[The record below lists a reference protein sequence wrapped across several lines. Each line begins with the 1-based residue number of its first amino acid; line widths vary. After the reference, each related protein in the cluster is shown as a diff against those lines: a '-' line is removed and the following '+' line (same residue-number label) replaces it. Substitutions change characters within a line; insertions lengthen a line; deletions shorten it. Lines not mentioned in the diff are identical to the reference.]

1 MTASPLPTTD
11 RTGAVL
17 LSGAS
22 GLIGAALAT
31 SLEADGQPVLRLSRS
46 PQAGRPGTLHWQPG
60 QELEPALLD
69 GLRAVVHLAGAP
81 IAARWTAKRMAA
93 IRDSRVDGTAALA
106 RSVAG
111 CSRPPEVF
119 VCASAVGYYGD
130 TADRV
135 VEESAPQGDGFL
147 ADVCRAW
154 EDAARP
160 AAEAGIRVVNLRFG
174 LVLDPAGGA
183 LGKMLPAF
191 RCGFGGPLGS
201 GRQYMSWIA
210 LPDVVGAARFAL
222 DHPTLQGPVN
232 IVAPEAVTNRTF
244 TKTLAKTLH
253 RPAFLPLPAVA
264 LRLLFGRMADEAL
277 LASTRVRPAAL
288 LDAGFPFQ
296 YPDLAGALQALLTT
310 QSSP

>member
-22 GLIGAALAT
+22 GLIGAALVK

-46 PQAGRPGTLHWQPG
+46 PQAGGPGALFWQPG
-60 QELEPALLD
+60 TELEPALLD
-69 GLRAVVHLAGAP
+69 GLQAVVHLAGAP
-81 IAARWTAKRMAA
+81 IAVRWTAKRMAE
-93 IRDSRVDGTAALA
+93 IRASRVDGTAALA
-106 RSVAG
+106 RSLAG

-130 TADRV
+130 TADHV
-135 VEESAPQGDGFL
+135 VDESAPQGDGFL

-154 EDAARP
+154 EEAAHP
-160 AAEAGIRVVNLRFG
+160 AAEAGIRVVNLRLG
-174 LVLDPAGGA
+174 IVLDPAGGA

-191 RCGFGGPLGS
+191 RCGLGGPLGS

-244 TKTLAKTLH
+244 TKTLAETLH

-277 LASTRVRPAAL
+277 LASSRVRPAAL
-288 LDAGFPFQ
+288 LDAGFRFQ